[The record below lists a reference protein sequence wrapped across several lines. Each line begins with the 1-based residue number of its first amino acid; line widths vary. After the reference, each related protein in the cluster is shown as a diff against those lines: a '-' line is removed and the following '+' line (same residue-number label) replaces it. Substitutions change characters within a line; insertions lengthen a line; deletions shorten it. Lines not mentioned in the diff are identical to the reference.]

1 MDALMDRIARF
12 PPVRGR
18 EYQDSAE
25 KQFAAKTFVGIV
37 GYQERC
43 GR

>member
-37 GYQERC
+37 G
-43 GR
+43 